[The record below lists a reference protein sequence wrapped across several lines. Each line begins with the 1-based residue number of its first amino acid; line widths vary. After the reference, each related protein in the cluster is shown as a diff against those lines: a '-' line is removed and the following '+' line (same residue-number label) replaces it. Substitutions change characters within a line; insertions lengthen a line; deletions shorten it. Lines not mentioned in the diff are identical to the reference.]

1 MMEPVEIDTTLEAV
15 RAALEKGHVEEAIAA
30 LIRLRPADR
39 AEAFLDLADD
49 DQATLLPRFDIPVT
63 ADLLEELEPEEAADA
78 AEALPSARLADV
90 LDQMDPDEAAD
101 VLGDLPPDRAAEALA
116 QMEEAEDVRPLLGHP
131 DESAGGLMTTDYI
144 ALRRQT
150 TATQAIEFL
159 RQTMGD
165 TARPYYLYVV
175 DRNRKLLGIVG
186 LRELIVAAPGTV
198 AEEIMTRDVVS
209 VTTKTDQEEVAHT
222 LTRYGLA
229 ALPVVDDQGILQ
241 GVITHD
247 DVLDVLQQETTEDVL
262 HLGGIESGPIS
273 DKPYWSQ
280 RIPEI
285 VRSRF
290 LWLLGLFAA
299 ETLTGTVL
307 RHFHDD
313 LAAVITLSYFIPLII
328 GTGGNAGSQTVTS
341 VIRALA
347 LKEVRRRD
355 ILRVLWREVRT
366 SLALGLLL
374 GLVAFGRVELWG
386 VGTSIAVIVGVTILA
401 VCLWANIVGS
411 LIPIAADALGID
423 PTVMSAPLIATLVDA
438 TGLLIYLSVAGFILS
453 EI

>member
-1 MMEPVEIDTTLEAV
+1 VEQVRIDATLEAI
-15 RAALEKGHVEEAIAA
+15 RSALEGGHVEEAIAA
-30 LIRLRPADR
+30 LIRLHPPDR
-39 AEAFLDLADD
+39 AEAFADLADD
-49 DQATLLPRFDIPVT
+49 DQAALFNRLDIPVA
-63 ADLLEELEPEEAADA
+63 ADLLEDLESEEAADA
-78 AEALPSARLADV
+78 AESLPSERLADV
-90 LDQMDPDEAAD
+90 LDEMDPDEAAD
-101 VLGDLPPDRAAEALA
+101 VLGDLPPERAAAALA
-116 QMEEAEDVRPLLGHP
+116 QMEEAEDVLPLLGHP
-131 DESAGGLMTTDYI
+131 DESAGGRMTTDYI
-144 ALRRQT
+144 ALRRHT

-159 RQTMGD
+159 RQTMVE
-165 TARPYYLYVV
+165 TSRPYYLYVV

-186 LRELIVAAPGTV
+186 LRELVVASPTAV
-198 AEEIMTRDVVS
+198 AEEIMTHDVVS
-209 VTTKTDQEEVAHT
+209 VTTHTDQEEVART
-222 LTRYGLA
+222 MSRYNLA
-229 ALPVVDDQGILQ
+229 AVPVVDDEGLLQ

-247 DVLDVLQQETTEDVL
+247 DVIDVLEQEATEDVL

-290 LWLLGLFAA
+290 FWLLGLFAA

-307 RHFHDD
+307 RAFHTE

-347 LKEVRRRD
+347 LHEVRRRD
-355 ILRVLWREVRT
+355 VLRVLWREVRT

-374 GLVAFGRVELWG
+374 GLVAFVRVELWG
-386 VGTSIAVIVGVTILA
+386 VGTPIALIVAVTILA

-411 LIPIAADALGID
+411 LIPIAADTLGID

-438 TGLLIYLSVAGFILS
+438 TGLLIYLSVAGLILVD
-453 EI
+453 I